1 MSKGKQ
7 DLDVN
12 STVQMSSEELA
23 RLHAE
28 LEGRQREAEPDDA
41 DAVEFEAEEEL
52 EAPMKAAPKP
62 APQAAPK
69 VAQKPV
75 AKPAAAPAQKAPQVS
90 APKKANPERYLAPA
104 VATGGTGLLI
114 VGGIGALLAGLKPGL
129 EVIPMFQGM
138 GDMIAMLFVGAGLG
152 AVGHLMLGLGMFA
165 AVSRTGGIAALV
177 GTLHMVAVLGLVFFL
192 LAALEVIPVEGELA
206 KLVLVAP
213 SALPGTAWLLSGIWA
228 LSAVRALGPMGIV
241 HGIFAMLGGA
251 AQVGLVVAML
261 ADAFGSQ
268 GYQHDLAIALI
279 FTGIGGVLLGAIFL
293 SVPMF
298 GRLRR
303 AG

>member
-1 MSKGKQ
+1 MSKGKAE
-7 DLDVN
+7 LDVN
-12 STVQMSSEELA
+12 STVQMSAEELA

-28 LEGRQREAEPDDA
+28 LEGRQREAEPDLHELE
-41 DAVEFEAEEEL
+41 EFEEP
-52 EAPMKAAPKP
+52 APAPKP
-62 APQAAPK
+62 APKA
-69 VAQKPV
+69 V
-75 AKPAAAPAQKAPQVS
+75 AKPAPAAAPKAEQKAVAP
-90 APKKANPERYLAPA
+90 APPKKANPERYLAPA
-104 VATGGTGLLI
+104 AATGGGGLLI
-114 VGGIGALLAGLKPGL
+114 VGGIGAILAGLKPGL

-152 AVGHLMLGLGMFA
+152 AVGHLMLGLGMFG

-177 GTLHMVAVLGLVFFL
+177 GTLHMVAVLGLLFFL
-192 LAALEVIPVEGELA
+192 LAALEVLPVEGELA
-206 KLVLVAP
+206 KLVLIAP
-213 SALPGTAWLLSGIWA
+213 AALPGTAWLLSGIWA
-228 LSAVRALGPMGIV
+228 FSAVGALGPMGIV
-241 HGIFAMLGGA
+241 HGILAVLGGG

-261 ADAFGSQ
+261 AGAFGPQ
-268 GYQHDLAIALI
+268 DDVAIALT

>member
-1 MSKGKQ
+1 MSKGKAE
-7 DLDVN
+7 LDVN
-12 STVQMSSEELA
+12 STVQMSAEELA

-28 LEGRQREAEPDDA
+28 LEGRQREAEPDLHELE
-41 DAVEFEAEEEL
+41 EFEEP
-52 EAPMKAAPKP
+52 APAPKP
-62 APQAAPK
+62 APKA
-69 VAQKPV
+69 V
-75 AKPAAAPAQKAPQVS
+75 AKPAPATAPKAEQKAVAPAP
-90 APKKANPERYLAPA
+90 PKKANPERYLAPA
-104 VATGGTGLLI
+104 AATGGGGLLI
-114 VGGIGALLAGLKPGL
+114 VGGIGAILAGLKPGL

-152 AVGHLMLGLGMFA
+152 AVGHLMLGLGMFG

-177 GTLHMVAVLGLVFFL
+177 GTLHMVAVLGLLFFL
-192 LAALEVIPVEGELA
+192 LAALEVLLVEGELA
-206 KLVLVAP
+206 KLVLIAP
-213 SALPGTAWLLSGIWA
+213 AALPGTAWLLSGIWA
-228 LSAVRALGPMGIV
+228 FSAVGALGPMGIV
-241 HGIFAMLGGA
+241 HGILAVLGGG

-261 ADAFGSQ
+261 AGAFGPQ
-268 GYQHDLAIALI
+268 DDVAIALT

>member
-1 MSKGKQ
+1 MSKGKAE
-7 DLDVN
+7 LDVN
-12 STVQMSSEELA
+12 STVQMSPEELA

-28 LEGRQREAEPDDA
+28 LEGRQREAEPDLH
-41 DAVEFEAEEEL
+41 ELEEL
-52 EAPMKAAPKP
+52 EEPAPAPKP
-62 APQAAPK
+62 ALKA
-69 VAQKPV
+69 V
-75 AKPAAAPAQKAPQVS
+75 AKPAPAAAPKAEQKAVAP
-90 APKKANPERYLAPA
+90 APPKKANPDRYLAPA
-104 VATGGTGLLI
+104 AATGSGGLLI
-114 VGGIGALLAGLKPGL
+114 VGGIGAILAGLKPGL

-152 AVGHLMLGLGMFA
+152 AVGHLMLGLGMFG

-177 GTLHMVAVLGLVFFL
+177 GTLHMVAVLGLLFFL

-206 KLVLVAP
+206 KLVLIAP
-213 SALPGTAWLLSGIWA
+213 AALPGTAWLLSGIWA
-228 LSAVRALGPMGIV
+228 FSAIGALGPMGIV
-241 HGIFAMLGGA
+241 HGIFAVLGGG

-261 ADAFGSQ
+261 AGAFGPQ
-268 GYQHDLAIALI
+268 DDVAIALT